1 MRWVRT
7 WAVVFAS
14 VGFSLAVIADSR
26 QPATMADSLSTQEH
40 VKHAEWWPTKG
51 TPARDEYIGN
61 AACAQCHAA
70 LVQSQQQHSMA
81 HATMRARD
89 SEILKDHSGQSF
101 KVGTNRYQI
110 AKSDSGTFTYAATD
124 ASGAASGSVTWAF
137 GVGKVGQSYISEAEG
152 KFRELRFSYFHNLNA
167 FALTPNQSLMKASS
181 LDRTAGRIVSP
192 EEIARCFGCHSTAS
206 TTSGNF
212 DPSHAIPGITC
223 EGCHGPAAKHAA
235 ALKAG
240 DISGLK
246 QVFNLRRLSPA
257 DQVDF
262 CGACHTT
269 WWDVTLHQAVGFAN
283 VRFQPYRLERSRCW
297 GNGDARLT
305 CVACHDPHKPLV
317 RDAASYDSAC
327 LACHVSGAGARADTT
342 RPGNACPKA
351 TNNCVTCHMPKY
363 MVEDMHFEYTDH
375 QIRIVRQGE
384 GFPD

>member
-110 AKSDSGTFTYAATD
+110 AKSDSGAFTYAATD
-124 ASGAASGSVTWAF
+124 ARGAASGSVTWAF

-152 KFRELRFSYFHNLNA
+152 RFRELRFSYFRNLNA
-167 FALTPNQSLMKASS
+167 FDLTPNQS
-181 LDRTAGRIVSP
+181 
-192 EEIARCFGCHSTAS
+192 
-206 TTSGNF
+206 
-212 DPSHAIPGITC
+212 
-223 EGCHGPAAKHAA
+223 
-235 ALKAG
+235 
-240 DISGLK
+240 
-246 QVFNLRRLSPA
+246 
-257 DQVDF
+257 
-262 CGACHTT
+262 
-269 WWDVTLHQAVGFAN
+269 
-283 VRFQPYRLERSRCW
+283 
-297 GNGDARLT
+297 
-305 CVACHDPHKPLV
+305 
-317 RDAASYDSAC
+317 
-327 LACHVSGAGARADTT
+327 
-342 RPGNACPKA
+342 
-351 TNNCVTCHMPKY
+351 
-363 MVEDMHFEYTDH
+363 
-375 QIRIVRQGE
+375 
-384 GFPD
+384 